1 MGRRAGSVATQDRQ
15 KVARALQPWQGD
27 AMANTPSRTPLAGGF
42 LLAISLVIG
51 PVVGAIIGEPSMG
64 FVGGL
69 AVGLVLAIGIW
80 LIDRTRR

>member
-1 MGRRAGSVATQDRQ
+1 
-15 KVARALQPWQGD
+15 
-27 AMANTPSRTPLAGGF
+27 MANPSSPSRTPLAGGF